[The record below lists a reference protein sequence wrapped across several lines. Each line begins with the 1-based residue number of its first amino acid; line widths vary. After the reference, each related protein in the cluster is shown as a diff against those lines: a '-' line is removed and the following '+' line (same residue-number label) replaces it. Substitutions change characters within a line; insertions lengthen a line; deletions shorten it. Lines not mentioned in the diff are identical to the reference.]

1 MDGAVCC
8 LDPGLDGQRGF
19 SIDGGHAKEGN
30 YPHPEYCAGA
40 AYEDGAAGTDYVTG
54 TNLSCNSGCQSLERA
69 HAAALLAALEGQLA
83 EHVLHAFAEAAN
95 LHELGA
101 DREVQTA
108 A

>member
-1 MDGAVCC
+1 MKNK
-8 LDPGLDGQRGF
+8 GF
-19 SIDGGHAKEGN
+19 FK
-30 YPHPEYCAGA
+30 
-40 AYEDGAAGTDYVTG
+40 T
-54 TNLSCNSGCQSLERA
+54 
-69 HAAALLAALEGQLA
+69 AAALLAALEGQLA

>member
-1 MDGAVCC
+1 MYFTVF
-8 LDPGLDGQRGF
+8 LNNTGLLGQNSF